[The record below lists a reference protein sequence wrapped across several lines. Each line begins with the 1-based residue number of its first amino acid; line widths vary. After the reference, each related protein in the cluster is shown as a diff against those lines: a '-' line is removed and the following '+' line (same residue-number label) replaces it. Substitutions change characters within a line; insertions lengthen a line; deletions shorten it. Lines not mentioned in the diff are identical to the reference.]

1 MEAVFSSRSGDGT
14 GWWRALRSRTV
25 TQARSRLVFLLSGG
39 DQRSSMAMRADLST
53 IQQTLTPEAAV
64 ALARADGAGAPAAH
78 THNREFRLP
87 GILSPAA
94 LPSVASTGLFSP
106 MSFDPSSHSWRKT

>member
-25 TQARSRLVFLLSGG
+25 TQARS
-39 DQRSSMAMRADLST
+39 MAMRADLRT

-64 ALARADGAGAPAAH
+64 ALARAIGEAADGAGAPAAH
-78 THNREFRLP
+78 THHREFRLP